1 MPASS
6 LTLLG
11 TLLLNSSPALF
22 GTGVKI
28 FPSQQDTLCMLR
40 RICFKTTVYVEAQRK
55 YMKED
60 SSTKLFAI
68 SVHFHYNA
76 NQIGLFHDVDYN
88 S

>member
-1 MPASS
+1 
-6 LTLLG
+6 
-11 TLLLNSSPALF
+11 
-22 GTGVKI
+22 
-28 FPSQQDTLCMLR
+28 
-40 RICFKTTVYVEAQRK
+40 
-55 YMKED
+55 MKED